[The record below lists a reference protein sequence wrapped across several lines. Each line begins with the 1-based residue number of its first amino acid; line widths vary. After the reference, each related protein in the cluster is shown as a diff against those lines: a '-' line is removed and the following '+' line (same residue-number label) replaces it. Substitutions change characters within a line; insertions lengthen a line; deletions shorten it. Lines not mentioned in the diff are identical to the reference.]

1 MGSDERFVIS
11 GPSFQDEDARA
22 RDSRYDCLDDAAR
35 LARQYVDGLRDRPVG
50 VAAGLEELRAALARP
65 LPNEGEDPR
74 TIIESLACDAD
85 PGLVASGGPRFFGF
99 VIGGALPVAVAADW
113 LVSAWDQNG
122 ASFVA
127 SPALSVVEEVAA
139 TWVVGLAALSALGAI
154 VTGLTDYKDTA
165 PNSSERDITGFHGL
179 INIVATVLFAV
190 SFFLRLGD
198 GHDAAFWMLLIGYL
212 VVSVGGYIGGHV
224 VFKYGYM
231 VNHNAFSRPKRA
243 KDFTTV
249 ASVSDV
255 ADGVPTKVMFG
266 STGLVVVRR
275 GDVLHA
281 LVERCSH
288 AGGPLSEGELKDD
301 TITCPWHFSTFRLS
315 DGGVVHGPAGTR
327 QPSYR
332 ARIQGDQVEVQG
344 PEV

>member
-1 MGSDERFVIS
+1 MIERM
-11 GPSFQDEDARA
+11 
-22 RDSRYDCLDDAAR
+22 
-35 LARQYVDGLRDRPVG
+35 
-50 VAAGLEELRAALARP
+50 ARP
-65 LPNEGEDPR
+65 LRGLSNGIASAVDGTYGVLGRPGKYLQDFLNGSWLGH
-74 TIIESLACDAD
+74 SLHAV
-85 PGLVASGGPRFFGF
+85 LVDIVIGAATAALLLDLLRVFFG
-99 VIGGALPVAVAADW
+99 IDDL
-113 LVSAWDQNG
+113 
-122 ASFVA
+122 
-127 SPALSVVEEVAA
+127 EVAT
-139 TWVVGLAALSALGAI
+139 TWVIGLAALSALGAI

-165 PNSSERDITGFHGL
+165 PGSSERDITGFHGL
-179 INIVATVLFAV
+179 INIVATAFFAV
-190 SFFLRLGD
+190 SFFRRLGD
-198 GHDAAFWMLLIGYL
+198 GHDAAFWVLLLGYL

-243 KDFTTV
+243 KEFTAV
-249 ASVSDV
+249 APVSDV

>member
-1 MGSDERFVIS
+1 MIERM
-11 GPSFQDEDARA
+11 
-22 RDSRYDCLDDAAR
+22 
-35 LARQYVDGLRDRPVG
+35 
-50 VAAGLEELRAALARP
+50 ARP
-65 LPNEGEDPR
+65 LRGLSNGIASAVDGTYGVLGRPGKYLQDFLNGSWLGH
-74 TIIESLACDAD
+74 SLHAV
-85 PGLVASGGPRFFGF
+85 LVDVVIGAATAALLLDLLRVFFG
-99 VIGGALPVAVAADW
+99 IDDL
-113 LVSAWDQNG
+113 
-122 ASFVA
+122 
-127 SPALSVVEEVAA
+127 EVAT
-139 TWVVGLAALSALGAI
+139 TWVIGLAALSALGAI

-179 INIVATVLFAV
+179 INIVATVFFAV

-198 GHDAAFWMLLIGYL
+198 GHDAAFWVLLIGYL

-243 KDFTTV
+243 KEFTAV
-249 ASVSDV
+249 APIADV

-275 GDVLHA
+275 GDVVHA

-301 TITCPWHFSTFRLS
+301 TITC
-315 DGGVVHGPAGTR
+315 G
-327 QPSYR
+327 
-332 ARIQGDQVEVQG
+332 
-344 PEV
+344 